1 MKMICWIRNKLYW
14 IRHRYRIWR
23 HGKITATAMLLKDTY
38 GEIPDREYDLPVP
51 KEQGWTGARID
62 IGGFIK

>member
-1 MKMICWIRNKLYW
+1 
-14 IRHRYRIWR
+14 
-23 HGKITATAMLLKDTY
+23 MLLKDTY